1 MFGWMRRKRPGPAFA
16 ARLAE
21 RKAQMDRALCL
32 RPWAPF
38 PVERDLLEGMGAF
51 REDAVADSDFREPM
65 EELLDELFGGA
76 GGVEK

>member
-1 MFGWMRRKRPGPAFA
+1 MFGWMRRKGPGPAFA

-21 RKAQMDRALCL
+21 RKAQMDKALCL
-32 RPWAPF
+32 RPWAAF
-38 PVERDLLEGMGAF
+38 PVERDLLEAMGAF

-65 EELLDELFGGA
+65 EELLDELFGGD